1 MHHKFDSYR
10 DHWIC
15 FIIYLKD
22 GKVMMLDSLDYDPL
36 SYAQFMTILER

>member
-1 MHHKFDSYR
+1 MHNKFDSCR

-22 GKVMMLDSLDYDPL
+22 RKVLVLDSLDYDPS
-36 SYAQFMTILER
+36 SYAQFMTILEW